1 MFKRKKKY
9 HFKLL
14 LKLSGRL
21 PSDFV
26 EMTNL
31 ATVTFNMSIMG
42 FILLGYVLINGGQL
56 NGPIV
61 GSIIGAMSFWSLR
74 ESSEKYGSCASRD
87 YDRLL
92 LNRS

>member
-1 MFKRKKKY
+1 
-9 HFKLL
+9 
-14 LKLSGRL
+14 
-21 PSDFV
+21 
-26 EMTNL
+26 
-31 ATVTFNMSIMG
+31 MG

-61 GSIIGAMSFWSLR
+61 GSIIGAMSFGAFGNQVK
-74 ESSEKYGSCASRD
+74 KYGSCASRD